1 MFLLNAYNVQTF
13 FVGHND
19 NEWKQFTPLRII
31 QKNTSAKDNRIK
43 KVLTNMKYIVSK
55 SGPVQAM
62 PKERKHIFKGM
73 TLQKYFVI
81 WAMKTLNADEFKYFC
96 SWPQVKG
103 TL

>member
-1 MFLLNAYNVQTF
+1 
-13 FVGHND
+13 
-19 NEWKQFTPLRII
+19 
-31 QKNTSAKDNRIK
+31 
-43 KVLTNMKYIVSK
+43 MKYIVSK

-73 TLQKYFVI
+73 TLEKHFVI

-103 TL
+103 TLQFFVKIKRPSDLCFRKLHMTVKYKNYCRNSGTRETHRTVLLFLP